1 MIYFALFSQQPKII
15 FGFLQKWTKK
25 VYFRFLFFFL
35 LRCDFSYSF
44 FGVFLSSWEKEN
56 KNFQFV
62 VYKYFLLSQRVVI
75 YSFFLLQN
83 ISVAKNIQWRREG
96 RENFLPNSF
105 PPIIDDFQWLRRR
118 KEGKTFA
125 GKFLSLSPVA
135 YETNFKHH
143 GKIFKCILDC
153 RKLKR
158 FLRKQKRFCLQ
169 Q

>member
-1 MIYFALFSQQPKII
+1 MKEKKFLYFSVSI
-15 FGFLQKWTKK
+15 
-25 VYFRFLFFFL
+25 FFL

-44 FGVFLSSWEKEN
+44 FWGFPFISGKEN

-105 PPIIDDFQWLRRR
+105 PPIIDDFQ
-118 KEGKTFA
+118 
-125 GKFLSLSPVA
+125 
-135 YETNFKHH
+135 
-143 GKIFKCILDC
+143 
-153 RKLKR
+153 
-158 FLRKQKRFCLQ
+158 
-169 Q
+169 